1 MPLSGASIVRRTS
14 TTDNYSTPL
23 EAVYPYLIYWKPQG
37 RILDPC
43 SGEGNIIRAYFNIVD
58 YALIMKDSFP
68 GAHLDFPAT
77 TGINSVFSSDIRSA
91 ALKWRNDSFTH
102 YDGVDLLQPPHPLEA
117 EGVDWVITN
126 PPFSLAVEV
135 ARRALELTKGSM
147 GKVGLLLRIQ
157 FSEGKART
165 SWLKK
170 TPLRMI
176 QVFESR
182 VSMYPEGKERP
193 EKLAGTQCFAW
204 FTWSWGYQGKPEF
217 SSIDAASLEDSLLG
231 WWI

>member
-1 MPLSGASIVRRTS
+1 MSLTGASIVRRTS

-43 SGEGNIIRAYFNIVD
+43 SGEGNIIRAYYNIAD
-58 YALIMKDSFP
+58 YLHIKRGQFP
-68 GAHLDFPAT
+68 GAHLDFPST
-77 TGINSVFSSDIRSA
+77 PGINSVFSSDIRRG
-91 ALKWRNDSFTH
+91 ALRWKPDCFSH
-102 YDGVDLLQPPHPLEA
+102 YDGVDLLQPPHPLEQ

-126 PPFSLAVEV
+126 PPFSLAKGV
-135 ARRALELTKGSM
+135 AQRALDLTKERT

-157 FSEGKART
+157 FLEGKSRS
-165 SWLKK
+165 SWLKR
-170 TPLRMI
+170 TPLRRI

-193 EKLAGTQCFAW
+193 KKLAGTQCFAW
-204 FTWSWGYQGKPEF
+204 LTWVWGYVGDPVF
-217 SSIDAASLEDSLLG
+217 SSIDTASLEESVLG
-231 WWI
+231 WWV